1 MGRQASNC
9 VSKIELELISSHK
22 IRTYVEVLG
31 IVQNVPFSCESTSV
45 SLEVAKKNYLLHFRL
60 SKISKGRLNLS
71 APLACQCWALV
82 LILRPFFHFILC
94 LLRKFSLFFI
104 LSGRIILPKMP
115 PKEFAYQKTQLQ
127 NCSPLIVTV
136 YWILYSFFSAPKS
149 KMYMDFFFPESITF
163 PVLGSW
169 CFQYK
174 RDFVRGKKKKSN
186 YWRVIREK

>member
-149 KMYMDFFFPESITF
+149 KMYMDFFFLKASHSLYLEVDVFST
-163 PVLGSW
+163 
-169 CFQYK
+169 
-174 RDFVRGKKKKSN
+174 
-186 YWRVIREK
+186 REIL

>member
-127 NCSPLIVTV
+127 NCSPLIVTEFIESSTV
-136 YWILYSFFSAPKS
+136 FSVLLKAKCTCFFFSWKHHIPCTWKLMFS
-149 KMYMDFFFPESITF
+149 VQERF
-163 PVLGSW
+163 
-169 CFQYK
+169 CK
-174 RDFVRGKKKKSN
+174 RKKKKSN